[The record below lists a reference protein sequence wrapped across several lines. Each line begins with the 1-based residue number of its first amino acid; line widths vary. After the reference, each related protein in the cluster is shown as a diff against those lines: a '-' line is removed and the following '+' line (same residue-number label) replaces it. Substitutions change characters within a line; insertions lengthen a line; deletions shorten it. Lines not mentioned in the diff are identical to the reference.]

1 MSNFGELSRSFRK
14 VAGRAVIKT
23 GDITDTASIHVK
35 LVRKQASLAELY
47 EQYGR
52 VAYQK
57 AKTGSN
63 VDRKMKILMEKIDV
77 VRAEIYSLKKVLED
91 KKVMRNI
98 ELNNAAEVEKAVHSA
113 ELKAEHVGEN

>member
-1 MSNFGELSRSFRK
+1 MSNLGEFSRGLRR
-14 VAGRAVIKT
+14 VAGKAVIKT
-23 GDITDTASIHVK
+23 GDVTDTASIHFK

-77 VRAEIYSLKKVLED
+77 VRAEIYSLKKILED
-91 KKVMRNI
+91 KRIMRDI
-98 ELNNAAEVEKAVHSA
+98 ELHNADEVEKAVHSA
-113 ELKAEHVGEN
+113 EIKAQNLD

>member
-1 MSNFGELSRSFRK
+1 MSNFGEFGRSLRK
-14 VAGRAVIKT
+14 VAGKAVIKT

-35 LVRKQASLAELY
+35 LVRTQASLAELY

-77 VRAEIYSLKKVLED
+77 VRAEIYSLKKILED

-98 ELNNAAEVEKAVHSA
+98 ELYNATEVEKAVHIA
-113 ELKAEHVGEN
+113 EIKSQQLD